1 MTTGTIFYFAVGV
14 FLLMFIGLVLTMLEY
29 RRLNESER
37 RQPAARSSGRATVS
51 EHRAPS

>member
-37 RQPAARSSGRATVS
+37 RQPAARGPGDGTRIDY
-51 EHRAPS
+51 